1 MTVQDFCNLLG
12 GGLVSFSTLSAATL
26 AAVTSMP
33 SGALI
38 CVYKFDPADVLA
50 PAPAAT
56 DADASSS
63 SSSSSSAGAAAAP
76 LAASAANGYFMH
88 AICWRGQTRTMN
100 VMCGKKEI
108 DSMKHQLAAL
118 GVLRPKINATRRD
131 TPPSSG
137 TGSGGGAAAAG
148 AAAVAAA
155 MDQAEA
161 KEEEEAVV
169 EEGQPAEE
177 SAAAIKMEM

>member
-50 PAPAAT
+50 PAPAA
-56 DADASSS
+56 ADA

-131 TPPSSG
+131 TPSS
-137 TGSGGGAAAAG
+137 GSGGGAAAAG
-148 AAAVAAA
+148 AAAAAAA
-155 MDQAEA
+155 MEQAEA
-161 KEEEEAVV
+161 KEEEEAAVV

-177 SAAAIKMEM
+177 SAAAIAMEM

>member
-1 MTVQDFCNLLG
+1 MQDFCNLLG

-50 PAPAAT
+50 PAPAAA
-56 DADASSS
+56 DADASS

-131 TPPSSG
+131 TPSSSSSSTG
-137 TGSGGGAAAAG
+137 TGGGAA
-148 AAAVAAA
+148 AAA

-161 KEEEEAVV
+161 QEEEAAVV
-169 EEGQPAEE
+169 DEGQPAEE
-177 SAAAIKMEM
+177 SAAAITMEM

>member
-1 MTVQDFCNLLG
+1 M
-12 GGLVSFSTLSAATL
+12 VSFSTLSAATL

-50 PAPAAT
+50 PAPAAA
-56 DADASSS
+56 DADASSSS

-148 AAAVAAA
+148 AAAAAAA
-155 MDQAEA
+155 MEQAEA
-161 KEEEEAVV
+161 KEEEAVV